1 MPNNN
6 LPPGWGNRDSS
17 AKPNWGNPN
26 NEPTNPE
33 NDITTD
39 SDVRKNTE
47 NAPIPKEKI
56 TDNPKAEFTNDSSS
70 IAKNEE
76 IKKEPVEAAVSEQ
89 SVDTVQKSAEK
100 TPGKSKAPVIVL
112 SILLV
117 IVIIAFVVF
126 AFLYFTKEN
135 PEDSAVSVSNS
146 ISETTTESTITESTT
161 STTTIT
167 TSSAATSTAA
177 ISETTT
183 TAAALLSA
191 DEYVGVWHMENSAE
205 SELTIHSIDSSTVTF
220 SLWYYRLCSLDNL
233 TAAIE
238 RNSAYFYDDEIEG
251 ILTFDDGSI
260 RLYVTMSDIPGIPS
274 QYEEV
279 YRIRMDES
287 VQYGNETQH
296 FSEPYIIQVTNP
308 ELPIYDAPSYNA
320 KIVGTITVNEKYT
333 IVEEYVEDGQPPAYR
348 TWGRLKSGLGWINI
362 YDATIADDS
371 FDMDETPNVWC
382 PNCGYGFFTTG
393 VGTEGFTCPNCG
405 HNWLP

>member
-26 NEPTNPE
+26 NEPANQE

-39 SDVRKNTE
+39 SDVRKSTE

-56 TDNPKAEFTNDSSS
+56 TDNPKAEFVNDSSS
-70 IAKNEE
+70 IAKNAE
-76 IKKEPVEAAVSEQ
+76 IKKEPVEVTVSEQ
-89 SVDTVQKSAEK
+89 PVDIVQKSAEK

-112 SILLV
+112 SILLA

-126 AFLYFTKEN
+126 AFLYFTKESPN
-135 PEDSAVSVSNS
+135 DDAVSVSNS
-146 ISETTTESTITESTT
+146 ISETTTELTIAESTT
-161 STTTIT
+161 STTTSTTTTIT
-167 TSSAATSTAA
+167 TTSAATSTAA
-177 ISETTT
+177 TSETTT

-191 DEYVGVWHMENSAE
+191 DEYVGFWHMENSAE

-220 SLWYYRLCSLDNL
+220 SLWYYSLCSLDNL
-233 TAAIE
+233 TAVIE

-279 YRIRMDES
+279 YSMRVDES
-287 VQYGNETQH
+287 VQYGNEMQH

-308 ELPIYDAPSYNA
+308 ELPIYDAPSYSA
-320 KIVGTITVNEKYT
+320 KIVGTITDNEKYT
-333 IVEEYVEDGQPPAYR
+333 IVEEYVEDGKPPAYR

-362 YDATIADDS
+362 YDATMSYSDDGS
-371 FDMDETPNVWC
+371 NKSP
-382 PNCGYGFFTTG
+382 
-393 VGTEGFTCPNCG
+393 
-405 HNWLP
+405 

>member
-26 NEPTNPE
+26 NEPANQE

-39 SDVRKNTE
+39 SDVRKSTE

-56 TDNPKAEFTNDSSS
+56 TDNPKAEFVNDSSS
-70 IAKNEE
+70 IAKNAE
-76 IKKEPVEAAVSEQ
+76 IKKEPVEVTVSEQ
-89 SVDTVQKSAEK
+89 PVDIVQKSAEK

-112 SILLV
+112 SILLA

-126 AFLYFTKEN
+126 AFLYFTKESPN
-135 PEDSAVSVSNS
+135 DDAVSVSNS
-146 ISETTTESTITESTT
+146 ISETTTELTIAESTT
-161 STTTIT
+161 STTTTIT
-167 TSSAATSTAA
+167 TTSAATSTAA
-177 ISETTT
+177 TSETTT

-191 DEYVGVWHMENSAE
+191 DEYVGFWHMENSAE

-220 SLWYYRLCSLDNL
+220 SLWYYSLCSLDNL
-233 TAAIE
+233 TAVIE

-279 YRIRMDES
+279 YSMRVDES
-287 VQYGNETQH
+287 VQYGNEMQH

-308 ELPIYDAPSYNA
+308 ELPIYDAPSYSA
-320 KIVGTITVNEKYT
+320 KIVGTITDNEKYT

-362 YDATIADDS
+362 YDATMSYSDDGS
-371 FDMDETPNVWC
+371 NKSP
-382 PNCGYGFFTTG
+382 
-393 VGTEGFTCPNCG
+393 
-405 HNWLP
+405 